1 MRPFKVRLEYADM
14 QGASYKTLDECIS
27 RMEGNDRMEKEGDSR
42 KCEACPISSG
52 SQADTQVVNLLKE
65 RFPSLTE
72 ALLADIAMSP
82 TVIGADQK
90 SVVNITDGA
99 AAT

>member
-1 MRPFKVRLEYADM
+1 VCINSCDGEAD
-14 QGASYKTLDECIS
+14 I
-27 RMEGNDRMEKEGDSR
+27 
-42 KCEACPISSG
+42 
-52 SQADTQVVNLLKE
+52 QVVNLLKE

-90 SVVNITDGA
+90 SVINITDGA

>member
-1 MRPFKVRLEYADM
+1 
-14 QGASYKTLDECIS
+14 
-27 RMEGNDRMEKEGDSR
+27 METKGDSR
-42 KCEACPISSG
+42 KRELNLNSIRAYN
-52 SQADTQVVNLLKE
+52 DTKVVNLLKE

-90 SVVNITDGA
+90 SVINITDGA

>member
-1 MRPFKVRLEYADM
+1 MRAFSIL
-14 QGASYKTLDECIS
+14 
-27 RMEGNDRMEKEGDSR
+27 SR
-42 KCEACPISSG
+42 KC
-52 SQADTQVVNLLKE
+52 ADTQVVNLLKE

-90 SVVNITDGA
+90 SVINITDGA

>member
-1 MRPFKVRLEYADM
+1 
-14 QGASYKTLDECIS
+14 
-27 RMEGNDRMEKEGDSR
+27 MEGNDRMETKGDSR
-42 KCEACPISSG
+42 KRELILNLIRAYT
-52 SQADTQVVNLLKE
+52 DTKVVNLLKE

-90 SVVNITDGA
+90 SVINITDGA

>member
-1 MRPFKVRLEYADM
+1 
-14 QGASYKTLDECIS
+14 
-27 RMEGNDRMEKEGDSR
+27 MEGNDRMETKGDSR
-42 KCEACPISSG
+42 KRELILNSIRAYN
-52 SQADTQVVNLLKE
+52 DTKVVNLLKE

-82 TVIGADQK
+82 TVVGADQK
-90 SVVNITDGA
+90 SVINITDGA

>member
-1 MRPFKVRLEYADM
+1 
-14 QGASYKTLDECIS
+14 
-27 RMEGNDRMEKEGDSR
+27 MEGNNGMETKGDSR
-42 KCEACPISSG
+42 KRQLILDFVG
-52 SQADTQVVNLLKE
+52 GYADAKVVNLLKA
-65 RFPSLTE
+65 RFPSLME

-90 SVVNITDGA
+90 SVINITDGA

>member
-1 MRPFKVRLEYADM
+1 
-14 QGASYKTLDECIS
+14 
-27 RMEGNDRMEKEGDSR
+27 MEGNDRMETKGDSR
-42 KCEACPISSG
+42 KRELILNSTRAYN
-52 SQADTQVVNLLKE
+52 DTKVVNLLKE

-90 SVVNITDGA
+90 SVINITDGA

>member
-1 MRPFKVRLEYADM
+1 
-14 QGASYKTLDECIS
+14 
-27 RMEGNDRMEKEGDSR
+27 MEGNDGMETKGDSWKR
-42 KCEACPISSG
+42 ELNLDFVG
-52 SQADTQVVNLLKE
+52 GNADTKVVNLLKE

-90 SVVNITDGA
+90 SVINITDGA